1 MARLLTR
8 QPPTAS
14 ETMRNQSYTRDDG
27 IDRAALA
34 EQNRRLLLAQGLDA
48 DEVEAILAAKPTRAY
63 R

>member
-14 ETMRNQSYTRDDG
+14 ETMRQSYTRDDG

-34 EQNRRLLLAQGLDA
+34 DHNRRLLLAQGIDA